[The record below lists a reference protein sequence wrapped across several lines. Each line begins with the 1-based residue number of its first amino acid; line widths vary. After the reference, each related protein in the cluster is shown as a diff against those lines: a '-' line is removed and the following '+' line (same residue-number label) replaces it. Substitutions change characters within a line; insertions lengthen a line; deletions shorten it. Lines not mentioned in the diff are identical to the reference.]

1 MARDF
6 YEILGVSRAASE
18 DELRSAYRKLA
29 HKYHPDKTGGDK
41 AAEEKFKE
49 VNEAYG
55 VLKNKEKRAHYDQF
69 GSEPQPGGGGFGGA
83 GGFGGGGAGSPFEDI
98 FDAFFG
104 GGGGGGRSRANA
116 ASSGDDLEYHASINL
131 MEAAFGSKKKISF
144 NRMENCNDCEG
155 SGATKGSQP
164 TQCSQCDGQGQVRM
178 SQGFFSVNR
187 ACPQC
192 QGKGTTVSDP
202 CKGCRG
208 KGQSKVKRE
217 LSIDIP
223 AGIDTGSRLRV
234 PGEGEPGRNRGPR
247 GDLFVRIDV
256 QENEVFEREGTNIFC
271 EVPIDFPKA
280 ILGCTLKVPTLKG
293 EAELKIPTG
302 TQSGTVFKLRSM
314 GLPDLRGYRQGDQLV
329 TIQVETPTKLS
340 REQKELI
347 QKFDELS
354 SEKTYPIHKRFM
366 NKIKSTINK

>member
-6 YEILGVSRAASE
+6 YEVLGVPRTSTE

-69 GSEPQPGGGGFGGA
+69 GTESPQHGGGGFG
-83 GGFGGGGAGSPFEDI
+83 GGGGAGSPFEDI

-104 GGGGGGRSRANA
+104 GGGGAGGGRTRANA
-116 ASSGDDLEYHASINL
+116 ASRGDDLEYHITITL
-131 MEAAFGSKKKISF
+131 LEAAFGVKKKISF
-144 NRMENCNDCEG
+144 NRLENCGDCEG
-155 SGATKGSQP
+155 SGAAKGSQP
-164 TQCSQCDGQGQVRM
+164 TTCSQCGGQGQVRM
-178 SQGFFSVNR
+178 AQGFFSVTR

-192 QGKGTTVSDP
+192 QGKGTIVSNP
-202 CKGCRG
+202 CSTCRG
-208 KGQSKVKRE
+208 KGQTKVKRE

-256 QENEVFEREGTNIFC
+256 QEDAIFEREGTNLFC
-271 EVPIDFPKA
+271 DIPIDFPKA
-280 ILGCTLKVPTLKG
+280 ILGGSIKVPTING
-293 EAELKIPTG
+293 EAELKIPAG
-302 TQSGTVFKLRSM
+302 TQSGTVFKLRGM
-314 GLPDLRGYRQGDQLV
+314 GLPDLRGYRSGDQLI
-329 TIQVETPTKLS
+329 TIQIETPTRLS
-340 REQKELI
+340 KEQKDLI
-347 QKFDELS
+347 TKFDELS
-354 SEKTYPIHKRFM
+354 NEKTYPLHKRFM
-366 NKIKSTINK
+366 KKIKSTLQK